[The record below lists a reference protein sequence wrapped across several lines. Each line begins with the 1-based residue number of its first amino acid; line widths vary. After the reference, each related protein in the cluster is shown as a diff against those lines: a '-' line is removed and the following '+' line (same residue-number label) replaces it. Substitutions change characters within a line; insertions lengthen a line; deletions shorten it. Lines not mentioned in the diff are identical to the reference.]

1 MPALRIKGQR
11 LDDGGYEVIF
21 RIGDVAIGASSDE
34 AVDALHAAAGLA
46 HDLSAA
52 MAAHPEL
59 AALMPP
65 QAVMA
70 LKAIRVAS
78 WAAKNGKLSEIAR
91 TLAPVAASVVKN
103 VLRSIL

>member
-1 MPALRIKGQR
+1 MPSLRINVRR
-11 LDDGGYEVIF
+11 LPDGGYEALF
-21 RIGDVAIGASSDE
+21 RVGDVAIGASSDE

-46 HDLSAA
+46 HELSQA

-59 AALMPP
+59 QALMPP
-65 QAVMA
+65 QAVLA

-78 WAAKNGKLSEIAR
+78 WAAKNGQVQAIAKNVG
-91 TLAPVAASVVKN
+91 PVAASVVKS